1 MTEIYRNLNKAC
13 WSVREGGIV
22 VAHVDAACMRQVS
35 FHVSEAARQR
45 AIRLRQ
51 RAVLAWARGTLFE
64 APLQGSSERIRFNPF
79 DGAHFEMGDF
89 IVTEASLVH
98 FLADGTCWGVL

>member
-1 MTEIYRNLNKAC
+1 MTEVYRNLNKRC
-13 WSVREGGIV
+13 WSVREGGLV
-22 VAHVDAACMRQVS
+22 VAHVDATCMRQVS

-51 RAVLAWARGTLFE
+51 RAVMAWAKGTLFE
-64 APLQGSSERIRFNPF
+64 APLQGSSELITFDPF
-79 DGAHFEMGDF
+79 DGPDFMRGDWP
-89 IVTEASLVH
+89 VREASLVH